1 LNNLRGQS
9 QSVKYVTKHR
19 RAVKYSVKLIP
30 IAEKEAIFDK
40 LKPKLPFDR
49 KANLFGTCIKLY
61 TNRRETKDSWEDN
74 FYAFSEM
81 VKSHGRVIAYYDGGK
96 RQSVLYE
103 PYTHTAILT
112 NVSYYGFV
120 KSIALGVAGDIL
132 EDQHETYSVHGAAI
146 DVDGHGIGL
155 IAPSGTGKTTHVFGL
170 MQMPRT
176 RFVSDDWY
184 FVRIFGADPVAYSSE
199 KNSYIRQDIGQI
211 WPEFAE
217 LVRKVRLDEQGRA
230 VADVR
235 WVVGREHFREN
246 TTIRKVILLKR
257 DVSDKRIVRKLTAKA
272 ALDYLLENGF
282 CNPHLLVRDE
292 RKLALRTRFFGE
304 FLKRADCFIVNTVL
318 PPKETQERIRAIVR
332 AP

>member
-1 LNNLRGQS
+1 ME
-9 QSVKYVTKHR
+9 
-19 RAVKYSVKLIP
+19 YSVRP
-30 IAEKEAIFDK
+30 ISIGEKERAFNR
-40 LKPKLPFDR
+40 LRPSLLFDR

-61 TNRRETKDSWEDN
+61 TNKREVKDSWEDN
-74 FYAFSEM
+74 FYSMSEM
-81 VKSHGRVIAYYDGGK
+81 VKSHGRVISYYDGGK

-112 NVSYYGFV
+112 NVCYYGFV

-132 EDQHETYSVHGAAI
+132 EDQHDTYSVHGAAI
-146 DVDGHGIGL
+146 DIDGQGVGI

-170 MQMPRT
+170 LQLPHA

-184 FVRIFGADPVAYSSE
+184 FVRIFGADPIAYSSE

-217 LVRKVRLDEQGRA
+217 LVNKVTMDEQGRA

-235 WVVGREHFREN
+235 WVVGREHFRES

-257 DVSDKRIVRKLTAKA
+257 DKGDKRIVRDLTAKQ
-272 ALDYLLENGF
+272 ALDFLLKNGF
-282 CNPHLLVRDE
+282 CNPHLLVKDE
-292 RKLALRTRFFGE
+292 RKLSLRKKFFHDLLSRVDS
-304 FLKRADCFIVNTVL
+304 FMVNTVL
-318 PPKETQERIRAIVR
+318 PPMETQKRIRELVA
-332 AP
+332 AE